1 MWGVCVC
8 VCQAANSRRGC
19 RPACVGALVSGRGDV
34 QEKLAFRDRFGP
46 GTEMPWLMREER
58 GELTP
63 EELEELEEDSD
74 EEMMMDVDTLF
85 ANDALS
91 FHIG

>member
-1 MWGVCVC
+1 M
-8 VCQAANSRRGC
+8 
-19 RPACVGALVSGRGDV
+19 
-34 QEKLAFRDRFGP
+34 QEKLAFRDRYGP
-46 GTEMPWLMREER
+46 GTEMPRLMREER

-63 EELEELEEDSD
+63 EELEEMEEEDSD

-91 FHIG
+91 FHMG